1 MKTSLFKAGFLPLKT
16 AIEDRIFW
24 NNHAKL
30 EETKRSSHMKSQF
43 TNLITVFPVKDVETS
58 LAWYRRWLGE
68 PDSIPMEGLAEYQVT
83 ETAWLQLT
91 QEEGNPTSL
100 ILGVDDINKVRE
112 DLVNKGLEPSDIMDW
127 EVVLTCQIEDPDG
140 HTISFAQEV
149 I

>member
-1 MKTSLFKAGFLPLKT
+1 
-16 AIEDRIFW
+16 
-24 NNHAKL
+24 
-30 EETKRSSHMKSQF
+30 MKSQF

-58 LAWYRRWLGE
+58 LVWYRRWLGE
-68 PDSIPMEGLAEYQVT
+68 TDSIPMEGIAEYQVT

-91 QEEGNPTSL
+91 QEEGNPASL
-100 ILGVDDINKVRE
+100 ILSVDDINKVRE

>member
-1 MKTSLFKAGFLPLKT
+1 
-16 AIEDRIFW
+16 
-24 NNHAKL
+24 
-30 EETKRSSHMKSQF
+30 MKSQF

-58 LAWYRRWLGE
+58 LVWYRRWLGE
-68 PDSIPMEGLAEYQVT
+68 TDSIPMEGIAEYQVT
-83 ETAWLQLT
+83 DTAWLQLT
-91 QEEGNPTSL
+91 QEEGNPASL
-100 ILGVDDINKVRE
+100 ILSVDDINKVRE

>member
-1 MKTSLFKAGFLPLKT
+1 
-16 AIEDRIFW
+16 
-24 NNHAKL
+24 
-30 EETKRSSHMKSQF
+30 MKSQF

-58 LAWYRRWLGE
+58 LAWYRRWQGE
-68 PDSIPMEGLAEYQVT
+68 PDSIPMEGIAEYQVT

-112 DLVNKGLEPSDIMDW
+112 ELVNKGLEPSDIMDW

>member
-1 MKTSLFKAGFLPLKT
+1 
-16 AIEDRIFW
+16 
-24 NNHAKL
+24 
-30 EETKRSSHMKSQF
+30 
-43 TNLITVFPVKDVETS
+43 
-58 LAWYRRWLGE
+58 
-68 PDSIPMEGLAEYQVT
+68 MEGIAEYQVT

-91 QEEGNPTSL
+91 QEEGNPASL
-100 ILGVDDINKVRE
+100 ILSVDDINKVRE